1 MTVLVGTSGWQYR
14 DWRYRYYPRG
24 LPQTRWFEQIMRDFR
39 TVELNVTFYR
49 MPRAEVFAGWYERSP
64 ADAVITVKA
73 SRYLTHIKRLRDPAP
88 SVAMLLDR
96 AVPLRDKLGPVL
108 VQLPPDLPADVSA
121 LDETLRAFPRGVRV
135 AVEPRHESWWT
146 DGVRRCLEAHNAALC
161 WADRGGAA
169 ITPLW
174 RTADW
179 GYLRFHEGGDDPWP
193 FYTDDELATWA
204 RTVADVFPSAG
215 DDVYVYFNNDPG
227 CAAID
232 NAITFA
238 EAVSAA
244 GLDVTRVPAARPDLR
259 AAQPHETA
267 RETARLGG

>member
-1 MTVLVGTSGWQYR
+1 VTVLVGTSGWQYR

-24 LPQTRWFEQIMRDFR
+24 LPQTRWFEKVMHDFR

-49 MPRAEVFAGWYERSP
+49 LPKLEVFAGWHERSP

-73 SRYLTHIKRLRDPAP
+73 SRYLTHIKRLRDPQP

-96 AVPLRDKLGPVL
+96 VAPLRDKLGPVL
-108 VQLPPDLPADVSA
+108 VQLPPDLTVDVDA
-121 LDETLRAFPRGVRV
+121 LDETLRAFPRSVRV

-146 DGVRRCLEAHNAALC
+146 DDVRRCLEAHNAALC
-161 WADRGGAA
+161 WADRRGA

-179 GYLRFHEGGDDPWP
+179 GYLRFHEGRDDPWP
-193 FYTDDELATWA
+193 FYTDDELSAWA
-204 RTVADVFPSAG
+204 RTIADTFPAG
-215 DDVYVYFNNDPG
+215 SEDVYVYFNNDPG
-227 CAAID
+227 CAAVD

-238 EAVSAA
+238 SAVTAS
-244 GLDVTRVPAARPDLR
+244 GLAVTRVPADRPIVR
-259 AAQPHETA
+259 TEVPEA
-267 RETARLGG
+267 ARLAR

>member
-1 MTVLVGTSGWQYR
+1 MTVLIGTSGWQYR

-24 LPQTRWFEQIMRDFR
+24 VPQRRWFEHLMGDFR

-49 MPRAEVFAGWYERSP
+49 LPRTEVFAGWYERSP

-88 SVAMLLDR
+88 SVAMLMER
-96 AVPLRDKLGPVL
+96 AAPLREKLGPVL
-108 VQLPPDLPADVSA
+108 VQLPPDLPADPDA
-121 LDETLRAFPRGVRV
+121 LDDTLRAFPADVRL
-135 AVEPRHESWWT
+135 AVEPRHESWWS
-146 DGVRRCLEAHNAALC
+146 DDVRRVLEAHNAALC
-161 WADRGGAA
+161 WADRKGA

-179 GYLRFHEGGDDPWP
+179 GYLRFHEGKREPWP
-193 FYTDDELATWA
+193 FYTKRELAAWA
-204 RTVADVFPSAG
+204 TTLADVFP
-215 DDVYVYFNNDPG
+215 DDSDEVFVYFNNDPG

-238 EAVSAA
+238 EQVRRRGRSI
-244 GLDVTRVPAARPDLR
+244 TRVPPERPDLSV
-259 AAQPHETA
+259 ASPVTGAV
-267 RETARLGG
+267 G